1 MLKRLRVGS
10 GIGTLHDEARHRHLR
25 LGDGHAGAQAGG
37 LGRSIRRER

>member
-25 LGDGHAGAQAGG
+25 LGDGQAGG